1 MTSSTSELGAV
12 HWRNAIRLSEERE
25 AAATRPKT
33 RLERRFAEGET
44 RRELRRARRAL
55 DTTHRGRARTKLGV
69 ERRLA
74 HLEAVRAAGAAGYD
88 PREIPRWVIGQH
100 TAIEDDRTGA
110 NLEKMIET
118 LHPDV
123 ARKLRR
129 ACTGLEREHTMR
141 SKRARQIGA
150 FYFTLRSLAQATNR
164 PGMAAQ
170 VEGFTRAM
178 YACLS
183 LNDES
188 GEPYSVSALYHT
200 SRSAERTAPDD
211 CGPHE
216 ALRRAVDAA
225 DLLILARQPR
235 EENADARYLGVPR
248 WIVRGGRRELFR
260 PAFGV
265 VWLYDPPD

>member
-1 MTSSTSELGAV
+1 MALTSELGPD
-12 HWRNAIRLSEERE
+12 HWRKAMGLAKEIDARKPP
-25 AAATRPKT
+25 ATRQ
-33 RLERRFAEGET
+33 ERRFGDAET

-55 DTTHRGRARTKLGV
+55 DTTHRGRARTKLGL

-74 HLEAVRAAGAAGYD
+74 HLEAVRAAGAVGYD
-88 PREIPRWVIGQH
+88 PAELPRWVIGQH
-100 TAIEDDRTGA
+100 AAIEDDRTGA
-110 NLEKMIET
+110 NLEKMIAT

-129 ACTGLEREHTMR
+129 NCVGLEREHSMR

-150 FYFTLRSLAQATNR
+150 FYFTLRALAQESSR
-164 PGMAAQ
+164 PGMAGQ
-170 VEGFTRAM
+170 VSGFTRAM
-178 YACLS
+178 FACLS
-183 LNDES
+183 LNDET
-188 GEPYSVSALYHT
+188 GEPYTVSALYHT

-216 ALRRAVDAA
+216 ALRRAIEPA

-235 EENADARYLGVPR
+235 EANADPRYLGVPR
-248 WIVRGGRRELFR
+248 WIVRNGVRELFR
-260 PAFGV
+260 PAFVV